1 MELYSAADRQKIE
14 KVNGVVRPLIERL
27 VQATRDKGI
36 NQNDLFAFYPI
47 YVESN
52 RIKNELRRM
61 VLYAPNSERI
71 QELQLKC
78 EQALDQTRK
87 CTRGD
92 LYELFQPL
100 LASTDYE
107 LMASIV
113 AKCLSA
119 AFQAQIED
127 KQSERSYL
135 LGEIWKEIE
144 QKQKREDT
152 RRFTRDMNDNFK
164 YDFQLKLARLYESIE
179 KRRIISMDVIWR
191 ELQLLFTQRPNDHKL
206 VGDKFADLLSKGQP
220 FEVIDG
226 DNFHFNDKFLKEMF
240 EVQQKQQ
247 LRIRVISILGP
258 QNSGKSTLLNF
269 MFGCDFSV
277 SEGRCT
283 RGIYG
288 SFVKATGESAKEF
301 DYLLV
306 LDTEGLQSL
315 EESDRDREYHRML
328 IKFSFAVSNI
338 VIIHNKDFITEKF
351 RIELDVCLDSL
362 RKIDCQRV
370 HQPIVYLVLNQQVQA
385 RRHDVNPIFSL
396 IERFKSNGLINQL
409 SLDLGNSERL
419 HYAFNLHSFR
429 IKRNYQLHYRT
440 TSSSYTENVFQLANT
455 IIDLARKTEK
465 DDAFSNITKWIQF
478 SYFVF
483 DIIINY
489 PDITYFRK
497 FDDRKE
503 QQALQDFIN
512 EKLTSKLSHV
522 MKETILDNAIKTQ
535 ESKVM
540 FKTDVNALSGIQEY
554 ISSVKNQL
562 IKDLEDYSKTYR
574 ISAGITRFQQ
584 EFLVSQI
591 DQIKDYWENELR
603 IKINEA
609 NLRREVDTGEGKK
622 HFLNNY

>member
-1 MELYSAADRQKIE
+1 M
-14 KVNGVVRPLIERL
+14 
-27 VQATRDKGI
+27 
-36 NQNDLFAFYPI
+36 
-47 YVESN
+47 
-52 RIKNELRRM
+52 
-61 VLYAPNSERI
+61 
-71 QELQLKC
+71 
-78 EQALDQTRK
+78 
-87 CTRGD
+87 
-92 LYELFQPL
+92 
-100 LASTDYE
+100 
-107 LMASIV
+107 
-113 AKCLSA
+113 
-119 AFQAQIED
+119 
-127 KQSERSYL
+127 
-135 LGEIWKEIE
+135 
-144 QKQKREDT
+144 
-152 RRFTRDMNDNFK
+152 
-164 YDFQLKLARLYESIE
+164 
-179 KRRIISMDVIWR
+179 
-191 ELQLLFTQRPNDHKL
+191 
-206 VGDKFADLLSKGQP
+206 
-220 FEVIDG
+220 
-226 DNFHFNDKFLKEMF
+226 
-240 EVQQKQQ
+240 
-247 LRIRVISILGP
+247 
-258 QNSGKSTLLNF
+258 
-269 MFGCDFSV
+269 
-277 SEGRCT
+277 
-283 RGIYG
+283 
-288 SFVKATGESAKEF
+288 
-301 DYLLV
+301 
-306 LDTEGLQSL
+306 
-315 EESDRDREYHRML
+315 
-328 IKFSFAVSNI
+328 
-338 VIIHNKDFITEKF
+338 
-351 RIELDVCLDSL
+351 
-362 RKIDCQRV
+362 